1 MLNKA
6 ERIRTTR
13 NSVRMTTLLTGW
25 GEGPNI
31 TAEPRAL
38 S

>member
-1 MLNKA
+1 MPIKA
-6 ERIRTTR
+6 VRVATSRDSVGLTTQ
-13 NSVRMTTLLTGW
+13 LTGW